1 MRTKRTLLN
10 LAYTLGSSLVI
21 LLLGLV
27 TRRLLV
33 YNFGES
39 IAASATVVDKLFNV
53 FSIAEFGI
61 GNVISY
67 RLYEQLAAN
76 NAEKIGLYMSL
87 YKWAY
92 RAVAAAIT
100 VMAVLFGLALPFIMP
115 DTPLGTIY
123 LVYGLHYLA
132 TISGY
137 FLVTRRLLY
146 VCSQQGY
153 ICSRI
158 DLFATIASFSLRIVV
173 ALNWPYYT
181 LYYGVNIAC
190 NVLSN
195 LVINWRYK
203 RDFADIHDVPVHL
216 DDFKQLGI
224 FHDLRHY
231 LVHRLSDTIYGSSD
245 IVVTSMLA
253 GERLT
258 QNLGNYTTLSTNA
271 TNIGNKIMDSFAA
284 AIGNIVY
291 DPAAGA
297 DGHARQVFWSM
308 DLFSYLFGSF
318 VATAYLCLFQPF
330 MAVWMGGAYLL
341 PLSFVAVFSLN
352 EYVGWNH
359 RMLGNYRAVLGRFE
373 ADERYMVVSAVF
385 NLVLSFAL
393 FVPFGITGI
402 LAATVIAHAI
412 IWVGRARMV
421 CRHYLRGAG
430 GRYLRVQLL
439 HLATL
444 AADMAAA
451 YAVCALLPGGWVG
464 VALRLLAVAVLP
476 NAMNA
481 AFYLWTPDAAYLRGR
496 ARELLARLR
505 AKEEH

>member
-10 LAYTLGSSLVI
+10 LAYTLGSSLII

-33 YNFGES
+33 YNFGAA
-39 IAASATVVDKLFNV
+39 ITASATVVEKLFNF
-53 FSIAEFGI
+53 FSIAEFGV
-61 GNVISY
+61 GSVISY
-67 RLYEQLAAN
+67 RLYEQLAAQDN
-76 NAEKIGLYMSL
+76 EKISLYMSL

-92 RAVAAAIT
+92 RAVAGAIT
-100 VMAVLFGLALPFIMP
+100 VLAAVFALALPAIMP
-115 DTPLGTIY
+115 TTPLPTVY
-123 LVYGLHYLA
+123 MVYGLHFLS
-132 TISGY
+132 TITGY

-146 VCSQQGY
+146 TCSQQGY
-153 ICSRI
+153 LCTRI
-158 DLFATIASFSLRIVV
+158 DLVCTVASYLLRIAV
-173 ALNWPYYT
+173 ALLWPNYV
-181 LYYGVNIAC
+181 LYYGVTILC
-190 NVLSN
+190 NATAN
-195 LVINWRYK
+195 LVVARRYR
-203 RDFADIHDVPVHL
+203 RDFPAVHDVPVTL
-216 DDFKQLGI
+216 ADFKNLGI

-231 LVHRLSDTIYGSSD
+231 LVHRLSETVYGSSD
-245 IVVTSMLA
+245 AIVTSMLA

-258 QNLGNYTTLSTNA
+258 QNYGNYATISDSA
-271 TNIGNKIMDSFAA
+271 TNLGNKIMDSFAA

>member
-10 LAYTLGSSLVI
+10 LAYTLGSSLI
-21 LLLGLV
+21 LLLLGLV

-39 IAASATVVDKLFNV
+39 IAASASVVEKLFNF
-53 FSIAEFGI
+53 FSIAEFGV
-61 GNVISY
+61 GSVISY
-67 RLYEQLAAN
+67 RLYEQLAVHDN
-76 NAEKIGLYMSL
+76 EKISLYMSL

-92 RAVAAAIT
+92 RAVAGVIT
-100 VMAVLFGLALPFIMP
+100 VLAAVFALALPFIMP
-115 DTPLGTIY
+115 QTPLPTVY
-123 LVYGLHYLA
+123 MVYGLHFLS

-146 VCSQQGY
+146 TCTQQGY
-153 ICSRI
+153 LCTQT
-158 DLFATIASFSLRIVV
+158 DLLCNIASYLLRIAV
-173 ALNWPYYT
+173 AMWWPNYV
-181 LYYGVNIAC
+181 LYYGVTILC
-190 NVLSN
+190 NVAAN
-195 LVINWRYK
+195 LIVARRY
-203 RDFADIHDVPVHL
+203 RHDFPAVHDVPVTL
-216 DDFKQLGI
+216 ADFKNLGV

-231 LVHRLSDTIYGSSD
+231 LVHRLSNTVYGSSD
-245 IVVTSMLA
+245 TIVTSMLA

-258 QNLGNYTTLSTNA
+258 QNLGNYTTLSDSA
-271 TNIGNKIMDSFAA
+271 TNLGNKIMDSFAA

-291 DPAAGA
+291 DPTAEA
-297 DGHARQVFWSM
+297 DGHARQVFWGV

-330 MAVWMGGAYLL
+330 ISVWMGEDFLL
-341 PLSFVAVFSLN
+341 PFGFVVVFSLN

-359 RMLGNYRAVLGRFE
+359 RMLGSYRAVLGRFE
-373 ADERYMVVSAVF
+373 EDERYMVASAAL

-393 FVPFGITGI
+393 FVPLGITGI
-402 LAATVIAHAI
+402 LAATVIAHAVM
-412 IWVGRARMV
+412 WVGRARVV
-421 CRHYLRGAG
+421 CRHYMRGAG
-430 GRYLRVQLL
+430 ARYLRVQLI

-451 YAVCALLPGGWVG
+451 WAVCALLPGGWAG
-464 VALRLLAVAVLP
+464 VALRFAVAAVLP

-496 ARELLARLR
+496 AGELLAKLKNRG
-505 AKEEH
+505 AA